1 MTGLDLS
8 WIHARYDKVLK
19 ILKKENCS
27 LAYAMKSY
35 GVARNTLRDFIG
47 ICELKIIDRKK
58 YNSITAM
65 VRDRSGKPAVKTI
78 EMRCR
83 AALSEYRA
91 QVRKY
96 KEDGRLL
103 PFFPSESFYKE

>member
-1 MTGLDLS
+1 M
-8 WIHARYDKVLK
+8 
-19 ILKKENCS
+19 KKENCS
-27 LAYAMKSY
+27 LTYAMKSY

-58 YNSITAM
+58 YNTITAM

-78 EMRCR
+78 EMTCR
-83 AALSEYRA
+83 AALSKYKA
-91 QVRKY
+91 QLRKY